1 MLAPIHRR
9 WLELIPYSLT
19 VFGYWVLMS
28 IAAYKA
34 LYQLLRDPFFWEKTH
49 HGVSHYSAA
58 EFGTET
64 AS

>member
-1 MLAPIHRR
+1 
-9 WLELIPYSLT
+9 
-19 VFGYWVLMS
+19 MS

-49 HGVSHYSAA
+49 HGVSHYSAT

>member
-1 MLAPIHRR
+1 
-9 WLELIPYSLT
+9 
-19 VFGYWVLMS
+19 MS

-49 HGVSHYSAA
+49 HGVSQYRAP
-58 EFGTET
+58 EFGAET